1 VRTGCG
7 TDARPARTLTSPD
20 RPADDG
26 GVPRA
31 TFTAAQVDALLR
43 NVADLVAVLDDD
55 GTISVV
61 SPAAATLLGYRPD
74 QLLGKN
80 ASDLLHPE
88 DIQMF
93 LEGWELALTKSGP
106 AASPPIRLRHA
117 DGSWIDTL
125 ADVLIG
131 PELDGMGSMVVTA
144 RRSGAVPITEQA
156 LRERLVN
163 EDRLVSLA
171 STFVGLPMER
181 FDEGV
186 HDTLA
191 VLGSMP
197 SIARVSVFRVDES
210 IDSVV
215 LTHQWAA
222 QGIELSESD
231 LILPTAGSPS
241 MARLSRLQE
250 AHLDLDLEGDSEPYG
265 EVAIMRRQGFR
276 SVLAVPMAEDG
287 RFAGFLSFS
296 SVLGGVLPDSTY
308 SSMLR
313 AAAGILGEAFAR
325 HKAEQRLAYQAT
337 VDGLTGLANRWSYMD
352 ALGEA
357 VDGLRRDDIP
367 AFAVLLIDLD
377 RFKVVND
384 SLGHQA
390 GDRLLI
396 TVAERFRSAACPDEL
411 VARFGGDEIIV
422 LLPGCPDEGSAVA
435 RATALL
441 RCLEEPV
448 QLGAHEFTVTA
459 SGGLAIAEPDLDP
472 EELLR
477 RADAA
482 MFRAKERG
490 RRRIEVFDD
499 ALRARVTERLHQE
512 SDLQRAVREGE
523 LCLHFQP
530 EVDVATGLIRGVEAL
545 LRWEHPTRGLVVAGD
560 FIDIAEETG
569 AILEIG
575 DWAIAEACRH
585 LARWQQAGLDLT
597 VRANLSARQ
606 INQPDLVDR
615 LIEIIGETDVD
626 PSGLCLEITETAVM
640 ADAELSL
647 LVLSKLAGLGLRL
660 AIDDFGT
667 GYSSLDYLKRFPVHI
682 LKIDRAFVSGLATSS
697 DDAAIVRAIL
707 SLADS
712 LGLAATAEGVE
723 TEEQRAGLLALG
735 CERAQGWYFAPAV
748 PPDEL
753 ERLVK
758 TAIPLPHRS

>member
-1 VRTGCG
+1 M
-7 TDARPARTLTSPD
+7 
-20 RPADDG
+20 
-26 GVPRA
+26 PRA

-43 NVADLVAVLDDD
+43 NVEDLVAVLDDT
-55 GTISVV
+55 GTITVV

-74 QLLGKN
+74 QILGVN

-88 DIQMF
+88 DLQMF
-93 LEGWELALTKSGP
+93 LAGWDLALTKPGA

-117 DGSWIDTL
+117 DGSWIDTV

-131 PELDGMGSMVVTA
+131 PELDDLGSMVVTA

-186 HDTLA
+186 QDTLA
-191 VLGSMP
+191 LLGSMP
-197 SIARVSVFRVDES
+197 SIARVSVFRVDAEQQS
-210 IDSVV
+210 AV
-215 LTHQWAA
+215 LTHQWVALGA
-222 QGIELSESD
+222 LATEPGWA
-231 LILPTAGSPS
+231 LPITGSNPS
-241 MARLSRLQE
+241 MARLANMQE
-250 AHLDLDLEGDSEPYG
+250 NYLDLDAHRATLTED
-265 EVAIMRRQGFR
+265 EVELMEARNLR
-276 SVLAVPMAEDG
+276 SVLSVPMSEDG

-296 SVLGGVLPDSTY
+296 SVLTGVLPDSTY

-352 ALGEA
+352 ALGRA
-357 VDGLRRDDIP
+357 VDDLQRDVTAP
-367 AFAVLLIDLD
+367 FAVLLVDLD

-384 SLGHQA
+384 SLGHHA
-390 GDRLLI
+390 GDQLLI
-396 TVAERFRSAACPDEL
+396 TVAERFRDATEGSEL

-422 LLPGCPDEGSAVA
+422 LLPDSPDEGSAVA

-448 QLGAHEFTVTA
+448 ELGAHEFTVTA
-459 SGGLAIAEPDLDP
+459 SGGLAIAEPGLDP

-499 ALRARVTERLHQE
+499 ELRARVTERLQQE

-530 EVDVATGLIRGVEAL
+530 EVDVATGQIRGVEAL
-545 LRWEHPTRGLVVAGD
+545 LRWEHPVRGLVVAGE

-575 DWAIAEACRH
+575 DWAITEACRQ
-585 LARWQQAGLDLT
+585 LARWQAADLDLT

-615 LIEIIGETDVD
+615 LIEIIAETEID
-626 PSGLCLEITETAVM
+626 PSRLCLEITETAVM

-647 LVLSKLAGLGLRL
+647 IVLSKLAGLGVRL

-748 PPDEL
+748 PPEEL
-753 ERLVK
+753 ERLV
-758 TAIPLPHRS
+758 TGAITLPAPG

>member
-1 VRTGCG
+1 
-7 TDARPARTLTSPD
+7 
-20 RPADDG
+20 
-26 GVPRA
+26 VPGA
-31 TFTAAQVDALLR
+31 TYTAAQVDALLR
-43 NVADLVAVLDDD
+43 NVPDLVAVLDEV
-55 GTISVV
+55 GNITYASHAMSSV
-61 SPAAATLLGYRPD
+61 LGYAKD
-74 QLLGKN
+74 ALLHRN
-80 ASDLLHPE
+80 CAELLHP
-88 DIQMF
+88 DDLGMF
-93 LEGWELALTKSGP
+93 LDGWDLALTKSGA
-106 AASPPIRLRHA
+106 AASPSVRLQHA
-117 DGSWIDTL
+117 DGSWIDVIP
-125 ADVLIG
+125 DVLLD
-131 PELDGMGSMVVTA
+131 PALDGMGAMVVTL
-144 RRSGAVPITEQA
+144 RRSGAMPITEQA

-171 STFVGLPMER
+171 STFVGLPLDH
-181 FDEGV
+181 FDDGV
-186 HDTLA
+186 RDTLD

-197 SIARVSVFRVDES
+197 SIVRVSVFRSDES
-210 IDSVV
+210 GERVV
-215 LTHQWAA
+215 LTHQWVPPGAI
-222 QGIELSESD
+222 GSEIGFTFEVGGRRPLD
-231 LILPTAGSPS
+231 
-241 MARLSRLQE
+241 RLMNLQE
-250 AHLDLDLEGDSEPYG
+250 LYLDLDEELDLLAPEDAEYMRSYG
-265 EVAIMRRQGFR
+265 AR
-276 SVLAVPMAEDG
+276 SVLSVPMSEDG
-287 RFAGFLSFS
+287 RFAGFISFS
-296 SVLGGVLPDSTY
+296 SVLSGVLPDSTY

-352 ALGEA
+352 ALAQA
-357 VDGLRRDDIP
+357 VDGLQRHAMP
-367 AFAVLLIDLD
+367 PFAVLLVDLD

-390 GDRLLI
+390 GDKLLV
-396 TVAERFRSAACPDEL
+396 TVGGRFRDAAGPDEL

-435 RATALL
+435 RATELL

-448 QLGAHEFTVTA
+448 ELGAHEFTVTA
-459 SGGLAIAEPDLDP
+459 SGGLAIAEAGLDP

-499 ALRARVTERLHQE
+499 ELRARVTERLHQE
-512 SDLQRAVREGE
+512 SDLQRAVRERE

-530 EVDVATGLIRGVEAL
+530 EVDVATGQIRGVEAL
-545 LRWEHPTRGLVVAGD
+545 LRWEHPTRGLVVAGE
-560 FIDIAEETG
+560 FINIAEDTG

-585 LARWQQAGLDLT
+585 LARWQAANLDLT

-615 LIEIIGETDVD
+615 LIEIIAETDID

-712 LGLAATAEGVE
+712 LGLDATAEGVE

-753 ERLVK
+753 ERLVSGSI
-758 TAIPLPHRS
+758 ALPVDS

>member
-1 VRTGCG
+1 
-7 TDARPARTLTSPD
+7 
-20 RPADDG
+20 
-26 GVPRA
+26 
-31 TFTAAQVDALLR
+31 
-43 NVADLVAVLDDD
+43 
-55 GTISVV
+55 
-61 SPAAATLLGYRPD
+61 
-74 QLLGKN
+74 
-80 ASDLLHPE
+80 
-88 DIQMF
+88 MF
-93 LEGWELALTKSGP
+93 LEGWDLALTKSGT
-106 AASPPIRLRHA
+106 AASPPVRLRHA
-117 DGSWIDTL
+117 DGSWIEIIAGRAPRPRARRHRL
-125 ADVLIG
+125 HGRHGL
-131 PELDGMGSMVVTA
+131 

-171 STFVGLPMER
+171 STFVGLPIER

-186 HDTLA
+186 QDTLD

-197 SIARVSVFRVDES
+197 SIARVSVFRVAEPSDR
-210 IDSVV
+210 VV
-215 LTHQWAA
+215 LTHQWVAP
-222 QGIELSESD
+222 GVTGSD
-231 LILPTAGSPS
+231 IGLTF
-241 MARLSRLQE
+241 RR
-250 AHLDLDLEGDSEPYG
+250 
-265 EVAIMRRQGFR
+265 RRQPVHRPALEPPGALPRPRRRDRRADARAMPRTCGATGVR
-276 SVLAVPMAEDG
+276 SVLSVPMSEDG
-287 RFAGFLSFS
+287 RFAGFISFS
-296 SVLGGVLPDSTY
+296 SVLSGVLPDSTY

-352 ALGEA
+352 ALGQA
-357 VDGLRRDDIP
+357 VEGLRRDETP

-396 TVAERFRSAACPDEL
+396 TVAERFRSAAGPDEL

-422 LLPGCPDEGSAVA
+422 LLPDCPDEGSAVA

-753 ERLVK
+753 ERLVN